1 MEEILNNIIDG
12 GIDIGI
18 KLIISILILI
28 IGFKLTKVFI
38 NFIKKCKPFNKLN
51 KNAKN
56 LVTNSIKLLL
66 NIILF
71 LTILSYIGIPMTSII
86 ALLGSIGLALGLA
99 LQGGLSNIAGG
110 LMILI
115 FKPFKVGD
123 YIDTHTDAG
132 TVVDINLFYTVIIT
146 LDNKKISLPNGSL
159 SNTNIINFSAKE
171 KRRLDLKY
179 SISYNSDINK
189 VKNIINKVLDKENL
203 IKDEERLIRLG
214 EYGDNALVIYVRV
227 WVKSEDYFNIMFNI
241 NENIKE
247 EFDKNK
253 IEFPFPQIDIHMKK

>member
-1 MEEILNNIIDG
+1 MEEILNNLIDG
-12 GIDIGI
+12 GVDIGI
-18 KLIISILILI
+18 KLVISILILI
-28 IGFKLTKVFI
+28 IGFKLIKILI
-38 NFIKKCKPFNKLN
+38 NFIKKLQSFNKLN

-56 LVTNSIKLLL
+56 LIINTIKLLL
-66 NIILF
+66 NIILL
-71 LTILSYIGIPMTSII
+71 LTILSYIGIPMTSIV
-86 ALLGSIGLALGLA
+86 ALLGTIGLALGLA

-123 YIDTHTDAG
+123 YIDTHTDSG
-132 TVVDINLFYTVIIT
+132 TVVDINLFYTVILTI
-146 LDNKKISLPNGSL
+146 DNKKVSLPNGPL
-159 SNTNIINFSAKE
+159 SNTNIVNFSAKA

-179 SISYNSDINK
+179 SVSYDSDINK
-189 VKNIINKVLDKENL
+189 VKKIISKVLDKENIL
-203 IKDEERLIRLG
+203 KDEEILIRLG
-214 EYGDNALVIYVRV
+214 EYGDSGLIIYVRV

-253 IEFPFPQIDIHMKK
+253 IEFPYPQIDIHMKK

>member
-1 MEEILNNIIDG
+1 MEEILNNIING

-18 KLIISILILI
+18 KLIISIIILVIGLKLIKIL
-28 IGFKLTKVFI
+28 I
-38 NFIKKCKPFNKLN
+38 NFIKKANHFESLS

-56 LVTNSIKLLL
+56 LIINSIKLLL
-66 NIILF
+66 TIILL

-86 ALLGSIGLALGLA
+86 ALLGSLGLALGLA

-123 YIDTHTDAG
+123 YIDTHTDSG
-132 TVVDINLFYTVIIT
+132 TVVDINLFYTVILTI
-146 LDNKKISLPNGSL
+146 DNKKVSLPNGPL
-159 SNTNIINFSAKE
+159 SNSNIVNYSFKE

-179 SISYNSDINK
+179 SVAYDSDINK
-189 VKNIINKVLDKENL
+189 VKKVINKVLDNENL
-203 IKDEERLIRLG
+203 IKNEERIIRLG

-227 WVKSEDYFNIMFNI
+227 WIKSEDYFNIMFNI

-253 IEFPFPQIDIHMKK
+253 IEFPYPQIDIHMKK